1 MTHFDLSIRGA
12 RHRKRELRGQSAV
25 LAVVAA
31 LTLAGCT
38 SSSAPKA
45 PTTSTRTVTLTRT
58 PTARAYTPAPA
69 TSVHPLTPGAKP
81 RAGEVAKSC
90 PYIKAGLDIQPTS
103 GPNVADIE
111 GDRIY
116 RQTVLTSLHPVG
128 CRFYFWAPPFEAT
141 ADVLPT
147 TFATATQA
155 HNAMVLTADAGRNAQ
170 ARPHFAAGADGILYQ
185 TRFFGPD
192 GDSDWAFVFAKGR
205 VMVVVHTQQT
215 NSPLNAQLLAEAIV
229 GKF

>member
-1 MTHFDLSIRGA
+1 MS
-12 RHRKRELRGQSAV
+12 
-25 LAVVAA
+25 
-31 LTLAGCT
+31 LTT
-38 SSSAPKA
+38 R
-45 PTTSTRTVTLTRT
+45 TIVETVTSTPPADTF
-58 PTARAYTPAPA
+58 TPAPA
-69 TSVHPLTPGAKP
+69 TSVHPLPPSAKP
-81 RAGEVAKSC
+81 RKGEVEKSC

-116 RQTVLTSLHPVG
+116 RQTVLTTLHPVG

-141 ADVLPT
+141 ADILPR
-147 TFATATQA
+147 TFATATAA
-155 HNAMVLTADAGRNAQ
+155 HNAMVRTAEAGRNAQ
-170 ARPHFAAGADGILYQ
+170 ARAGFVPGIDGILYQ

-192 GDSDWAFVFAKGR
+192 GEADWAFVFAKGR

-215 NSPLNAQLLAEAIV
+215 NSPLNAELLAKAIA